1 MKILITGVSQGLGC
15 CLAVELLKQGHEVWG
30 ISRKEVEHQAIRDL
44 RQYPKFLYS
53 QCDLTQESQVIKFID
68 EITRH
73 NFYAEVLILNAALM
87 ENDYINDQWN
97 FLKFKEIIEVNLIGA
112 ANLTA
117 KLLPSFQQ
125 RKRGLIVGISSIASI
140 RALLTNKIAYAASK
154 AALNMTFESLRLQMG
169 YSYPNIRFIT
179 VIPGPLEQKD
189 QPFSSS
195 YLQVAQKIISI
206 IEKSKWKEVYR
217 YPLMSSMVYKIFC
230 LIPDR
235 LVAKYIIQPRRKYK
249 EKS

>member
-1 MKILITGVSQGLGC
+1 
-15 CLAVELLKQGHEVWG
+15 
-30 ISRKEVEHQAIRDL
+30 
-44 RQYPKFLYS
+44 
-53 QCDLTQESQVIKFID
+53 
-68 EITRH
+68 
-73 NFYAEVLILNAALM
+73 
-87 ENDYINDQWN
+87 
-97 FLKFKEIIEVNLIGA
+97 
-112 ANLTA
+112 
-117 KLLPSFQQ
+117 
-125 RKRGLIVGISSIASI
+125 
-140 RALLTNKIAYAASK
+140 
-154 AALNMTFESLRLQMG
+154 MG